1 MDNRS
6 RGPPGRPRRRTNQ
19 LLKGGTLIIEL
30 QRVILSDDIEENPC
44 GICGLDQVAM
54 PEAWTGSGLVN
65 FFDAGR
71 FVKMLE
77 DSLQEA

>member
-1 MDNRS
+1 MF
-6 RGPPGRPRRRTNQ
+6 
-19 LLKGGTLIIEL
+19 
-30 QRVILSDDIEENPC
+30 
-44 GICGLDQVAM
+44 GLDQVAM

-65 FFDAGR
+65 FFDAER